1 VTSAFTISLSSS
13 SSDVAGNDVVADS
26 TTSVEMWLIRGESR
40 CSARC
45 CKTGDAVGVEL
56 VEEGSVRREAD
67 RRVEAQCI
75 AVKPSYELAPPRLK
89 HKTAHLWPLDTCSE
103 VLSNHIANLLNHRR
117 GDLDGT
123 RQAGQNQCDGKQIVF
138 DLEARNGSHSCSVC
152 QLLGLDQ
159 RKSELTSYHR
169 CW

>member
-1 VTSAFTISLSSS
+1 MALGFDSAGNDAEVAYVTRAFTISFSS
-13 SSDVAGNDVVADS
+13 SSDVAGSEVVADS
-26 TTSVEMWLIRGESR
+26 TTSVEIWLIKGESR

-67 RRVEAQCI
+67 KRVEAQCI
-75 AVKPSYELAPPRLK
+75 AVKPSYELAPPRLR

-103 VLSNHIANLLNHRR
+103 VLSDHISNLLNYRL

-123 RQAGQNQCDGKQIVF
+123 RQARQDQRDGKEIIL
-138 DLEARNGSHSCSVC
+138 DLEARNGGDSRSVC
-152 QLLGLDQ
+152 
-159 RKSELTSYHR
+159 
-169 CW
+169 